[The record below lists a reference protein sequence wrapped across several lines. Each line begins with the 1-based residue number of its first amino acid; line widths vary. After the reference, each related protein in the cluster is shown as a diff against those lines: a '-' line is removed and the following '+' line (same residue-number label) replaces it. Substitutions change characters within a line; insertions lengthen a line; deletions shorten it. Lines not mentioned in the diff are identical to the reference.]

1 MARYVRLSTIAYQA
15 VEQGDNFMERQRD
28 KLCANLEL
36 AAQAK
41 PDLVALPEFCNVAGL
56 GSDQWTEAAET
67 IPGPTSDRIAE
78 VAAKH
83 KMNVVLPIPERDGD
97 KLYNTAAFINREGEV
112 VGKYHKYQPT
122 IGEMEMGIIPGTD
135 AQAFDLD
142 FGKVGAAICFDMKYF
157 EVGQRLADNGAR
169 LVVFASMFIAG
180 ERLLHWARDFG
191 FYVMSSCPA
200 HSYMAD
206 MSGRFLGE
214 TGSEINQVRSG
225 LLPPIFSAVVNMD
238 RMFYH
243 LDGNQNKFQ
252 DILAKYGPGVEIEN
266 HYPEAHFTMASLM
279 DEVSV
284 EDINAEFELEPWN
297 QYLARA
303 RSERAKYLDRAGMG
317 NGE

>member
-1 MARYVRLSTIAYQA
+1 MARYVRLSTIAYQS
-15 VEQGDNFMERQRD
+15 VEPGDNFAERTRD
-28 KLCANLEL
+28 KMVADLEL

-41 PDLVALPEFCNVAGL
+41 PDLVAFPEFCNALGL
-56 GSDQWTEAAET
+56 SSNEWVGAAEE

-83 KMNVVLPIPERDGD
+83 KINVVLPIPERDGD
-97 KLYNTAAFINREGEV
+97 RLYNCAAFINREGEI

-135 AQAFDLD
+135 APAFDLD
-142 FGKVGAAICFDMKYF
+142 FGKVGAAICFDLKYF

-169 LVVFASMFIAG
+169 LVIFASMFIG
-180 ERLLHWARDFG
+180 GDRILHWARDFG

-200 HSYMAD
+200 RSYMAD

-225 LLPPIFSAVVNMD
+225 LVPPIYTTEINMD
-238 RMFYH
+238 RMLYH
-243 LDGNQNKFQ
+243 LDGNQDRFQ
-252 DILAKYGPGVEIEN
+252 EILKKYGPGVEIEI

-279 DEVSV
+279 DDVCI

-303 RSERAKYLDRAGMG
+303 RSERARYLKQAGV
-317 NGE
+317 E